1 MKFRKIQTEKR
12 GTYTYYGES
21 GKIEI
26 TPGKDGVTEIN
37 IKQIYSLEDAEVY
50 NNIKNSRPKLT
61 DKEKQQIKEWEEHH
75 PGEKSPRNWNI
86 SIDAAIGEEGSAQDK
101 SKVLESAYYSMNE
114 EETLELEML
123 HDIIAT
129 LSDDQQKLYRKIII
143 EGYSNTEIAK
153 AEGVSVA
160 AVSKRMKRIY
170 EQIKK
175 GFQKIILR
183 G

>member
-1 MKFRKIQTEKR
+1 MNFRKTSTNKR
-12 GTYTYYGES
+12 GTYIYYGES

-26 TPGKDGVTEIN
+26 TPGKDGVTEID
-37 IKQIYSLEDAEVY
+37 IKELYSLDDAEVY
-50 NNIKNSRPKLT
+50 NNIKNSRPKST
-61 DKEKQQIKEWEEHH
+61 DEEKKKIKEWEEQH

-123 HDIIAT
+123 HDIIAK
-129 LSDDQQKLYRKIII
+129 LSDEQQKLYKKIIL

-175 GFQKIILR
+175 GFQKKLS
-183 G
+183 